1 MAFIF
6 KKIILKEWFNMKE
19 IKNGVISEEALEEIA
34 GGLSLSKEK
43 VIDVLKKVGIKIGN
57 AINVLGGE
65 EEWQEMYLTNEKNNQ
80 KSKKIPYEY

>member
-65 EEWQEMYLTNEKNNQ
+65 EE
-80 KSKKIPYEY
+80 

>member
-1 MAFIF
+1 
-6 KKIILKEWFNMKE
+6 MKE
-19 IKNGVISEEALEEIA
+19 IKNGVISEEALDEIA

-43 VIDVLKKVGIKIGN
+43 VIDVLKKVGVKIGN

-65 EEWQEMYLTNEKNNQ
+65 EEWREMYLTNEKNNQ